1 MYQTWTRRV
10 AATTIAALALATAA
24 CSSSDTTTT
33 GGTTAGSEPMGTE
46 PMGTDMAD
54 DTMGTDMTDDM
65 DDTMGTDMTDDM
77 ADDMAMDHT
86 VAVIDTDFGPAIA
99 MGEQV
104 VYTWD
109 TETSTTPVCTHDR
122 IGADG
127 MPCDEKWPVVEV
139 DELASLTFD
148 GVDAAAFTVVERP
161 DGRSQ
166 LALGGRLLYTMS
178 LDGPGD
184 ANCQGAEG
192 WYIVNPDGTS
202 NRTETPIG
210 A

>member
-1 MYQTWTRRV
+1 MHQTWTRRV

-54 DTMGTDMTDDM
+54 DTMGTDMADDM
-65 DDTMGTDMTDDM
+65 DDTMGTDM

-99 MGEQV
+99 VGEQV

-148 GVDAAAFTVVERP
+148 GVDAASFTVVERP

>member
-1 MYQTWTRRV
+1 MHQTWTRRV

-54 DTMGTDMTDDM
+54 DTMGTDM
-65 DDTMGTDMTDDM
+65 

-99 MGEQV
+99 VGEQV

-148 GVDAAAFTVVERP
+148 GVDAASFTVVERP